1 MKFAPHDAQ
10 WRMPVSRNRVCVRRV
25 SPNDPLARRVAVAA
39 SRFRCARSQERAH
52 SFRDGPP
59 QAPMAKPH
67 RIPHKCDDK
76 GHTAVYRHF
85 VKTFRWN
92 QEKNAELKRNR
103 RISFEDVILAI
114 DSGGLLDV
122 VEHPNRRRYPNQAVF
137 VVVVAGYVHLVP
149 FVEEPEYLF
158 LKTIIPS
165 RKATREYGIR
175 GKP

>member
-1 MKFAPHDAQ
+1 MEKLRGDPH
-10 WRMPVSRNRVCVRRV
+10 
-25 SPNDPLARRVAVAA
+25 
-39 SRFRCARSQERAH
+39 
-52 SFRDGPP
+52 G
-59 QAPMAKPH
+59 
-67 RIPHKCDDK
+67 CDDK
-76 GHTAVYRHF
+76 RHTLAYRHS

-92 QEKNAELKRNR
+92 QEKNAELKRDR
-103 RISFEDVILAI
+103 RVSFEDVVLAM

-149 FVEEPEYLF
+149 FVEESQYIF